1 MNRKV
6 TLVDLDLVEPFYTLR
21 PIKSELISKGIDV
34 IAWDTQETMG
44 LGEAGSILRPEMK
57 WALKRDG
64 DIILDIGY
72 GVQGA
77 QTLNLI
83 EGARECKEL
92 KVYAVLNVA
101 RPMTSTVED
110 IIEYLKGLGIIHGL
124 INNSHLGNDT
134 DIDIIEEGARMITEV
149 SRQMEIP
156 VVATAID
163 KKFAPKMGS
172 RDSQGNT
179 LWLLKRHM
187 PNSFW

>member
-1 MNRKV
+1 MHRKV

-21 PIKSELISKGIDV
+21 PIKKELISKGIEV
-34 IAWDTQETMG
+34 IAWDTKETMG

-72 GVQGA
+72 GVGGA

-83 EGARECKEL
+83 EGAGECREL

-110 IIEYLKGLGIIHGL
+110 IIEYLQGLGIVHGL

-134 DIDIIEEGARMITEV
+134 DIDIIEEGARMVTEV
-149 SRQMEIP
+149 SRRLGIP
-156 VVATAID
+156 VVATAIEE
-163 KKFAPKMGS
+163 KFASEMGS
-172 RDSQGNT
+172 RDSQGNP
-179 LWLLKRHM
+179 LWLLKRYM
-187 PNSFW
+187 PDSFW